1 MFACGDSP
9 TSASRPAFSGHWV
22 GSYVVRQC
30 ASVGGPSCDVA
41 PERISQVYPLDLI
54 LTQSGSTVSG
64 TLQVVESPVMTVP
77 VTGDASSDT
86 LAISGNVT
94 NPVFNRVA
102 TDSIRITRWT
112 TTRDNRDNLEGTFS
126 FRWQT
131 VWGPAS
137 APERT
142 GVWTLDY
149 EAELLNV
156 FRQP

>member
-30 ASVGGPSCDVA
+30 ASVEGSSCDVA
-41 PERISQVYPLDLI
+41 PERVNQAYPLDLI
-54 LTQSGSTVSG
+54 LTQSGTTVSG
-64 TLQVVESPVMTVP
+64 MLQVVESPVMTVP
-77 VTGDASSDT
+77 VTGDVSSDT
-86 LAISGNVT
+86 LAIGGSVT

-102 TDSIRITRWT
+102 TDNIRITRWT
-112 TTRDNRDNLEGTFS
+112 TTRDNRDNLAGTFS

-137 APERT
+137 APQNT
-142 GVWTLDY
+142 GVRTLDY
-149 EAELLNV
+149 DAELVNV